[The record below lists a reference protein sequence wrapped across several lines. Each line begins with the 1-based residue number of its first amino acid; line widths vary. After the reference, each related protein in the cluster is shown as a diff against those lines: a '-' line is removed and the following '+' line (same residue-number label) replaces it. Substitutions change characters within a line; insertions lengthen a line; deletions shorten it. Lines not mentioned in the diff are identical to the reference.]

1 MTPVPLPA
9 PSKRLPLPYI
19 AALTG
24 LTAATSAIL
33 ALVVA
38 ATGTLVLT
46 AREEWVMVTFPT
58 GCALA
63 VTVAIVVGLPLHA
76 LLRVSELTGRWVYV
90 AATFIIVGG
99 PYLWLLGPAWLRVDR
114 TPAIAIQTL
123 VLVPA
128 AALPGG
134 LLFHHL
140 AYRARSVPPFE
151 LRDAFI
157 IATWVAA
164 LLFLATPYSIP
175 FHVDDHRG
183 RILQA
188 AHVYGLAAFT
198 LLGVLAG
205 LARLWNWWVSL
216 LMMAVGWLIAIAFAV
231 MWYFRT
237 PVGLYAI
244 E

>member
-1 MTPVPLPA
+1 MTSVPPPVTD
-9 PSKRLPLPYI
+9 KRLPLPYI
-19 AALTG
+19 AALAG
-24 LTAATSAIL
+24 LAAATSATL
-33 ALVVA
+33 A
-38 ATGTLVLT
+38 TLVFAVVT
-46 AREEWVMVTFPT
+46 SDVEWMMEVFPVA
-58 GCALA
+58 CALA
-63 VTVAIVVGLPLHA
+63 VTVAIVFGLPVHA
-76 LLRVSELTGRWVYV
+76 LLRISELAGRSAYV
-90 AATFIIVGG
+90 AATFILVGG
-99 PYLWLLGPAWLRVDR
+99 LYLWLLGPAWLRVDAR
-114 TPAIAIQTL
+114 TLANAIQTSL
-123 VLVPA
+123 LVPA
-128 AALPGG
+128 AAVPGG

-157 IATWVAA
+157 IATWAAA

-216 LMMAVGWLIAIAFAV
+216 LMMAVGWFIAIAFAV